1 MKILHLNLCI
11 IVLIFCCISC
21 NNDEIVNVTE
31 SSHIELDQVIH
42 DNIPSNLQTNTRLI
56 YKTILGEEWTLT
68 IGNNNEIKTLNFPG
82 NTTTYTHEQI
92 TINAVDLT
100 NNNLIYVIIGRG
112 QFDQNQ
118 KVANNITSL
127 LRYDPILLATVG
139 LDIDIDGTVKADFT
153 SQFCDDLDLDD
164 DRYKTAYKI
173 RDAFNS
179 ESDKQIYYSPDFGVI
194 AFTGPNDKV
203 WILDRVEE

>member
-1 MKILHLNLCI
+1 MKNLHLNLSI

-21 NNDEIVNVTE
+21 NNDEIANVTE

-56 YKTILGEEWTLT
+56 YKSTLGEEWTLT
-68 IGNNNEIKTLNFPG
+68 IGNNTDVKMLSLPEG
-82 NTTTYTHEQI
+82 TTYTHEQI

-100 NNNLIYVIIGRG
+100 NNNLIYTIIGRG

-118 KVANNITSL
+118 NITNNITSL
-127 LRYDPILLATVG
+127 LRYDPSLLATVG

-153 SQFCDDLDLDD
+153 SQFCDATDLND

-173 RDAFNS
+173 RDVFNS
-179 ESDKQIYYSPDFGVI
+179 EIDKQIYYSPEFGVI
-194 AFTGPNDKV
+194 AFTGPNDKI

>member
-1 MKILHLNLCI
+1 MKNLHLNLSI

-21 NNDEIVNVTE
+21 NNDEIANVTE

-56 YKTILGEEWTLT
+56 YKSTLGEEWTLT
-68 IGNNNEIKTLNFPG
+68 IGNNTDVKMLSLPEG
-82 NTTTYTHEQI
+82 TTYTHEQI

-100 NNNLIYVIIGRG
+100 NNNLIYTIIGRG

-118 KVANNITSL
+118 KITNNITSL
-127 LRYDPILLATVG
+127 LRYDPSLLATVG

-153 SQFCDDLDLDD
+153 SQFCDATDLND

-173 RDAFNS
+173 RDVFNS
-179 ESDKQIYYSPDFGVI
+179 EIDKQIYYSPEFGVI
-194 AFTGPNDKV
+194 AFTGPNDKI